1 MTCPH
6 CFTALEPGATLCP
19 QCGIRVLRNV
29 SAVMRTSA
37 VWIST
42 GDSAKFY
49 GSLREVP
56 DALRKR
62 LVECTNSTNS
72 GTIVIADRGGRD
84 RLVAG
89 AQFPGNQ
96 TDARK
101 NPRKRY
107 ARIPNFGRTPP
118 RNPPSYIQPELPVI
132 EPPVSQAADQ
142 PEGEAHWL
150 AWAGLIVVLGSA
162 AVIAAAFGFHW

>member
-6 CFTALEPGATLCP
+6 CFTALEPGSTLCP

-62 LVECTNSTNS
+62 LVECTNSANS

-89 AQFPGNQ
+89 GQSNVNPG
-96 TDARK
+96 DARK

-107 ARIPNFGRTPP
+107 ARVPNFGRTPP
-118 RNPPSYIQPELPVI
+118 RSPQSYIQPELPAI
-132 EPPVSQAADQ
+132 ELPAAEPAVPPEQQ
-142 PEGEAHWL
+142 THWL

-162 AVIAAAFGFHW
+162 AMIAAAFSFHW

>member
-6 CFTALEPGATLCP
+6 CFTALEPGSTLCP

-56 DALRKR
+56 EALRKR

-89 AQFPGNQ
+89 AQSPANQ
-96 TDARK
+96 ADARK
-101 NPRKRY
+101 SPRKRY

-132 EPPVSQAADQ
+132 EPPVAQPANQ
-142 PEGEAHWL
+142 PEEEAHWL